1 MIPNP
6 HGRNVIS
13 DAIFLLGL
21 DLGISTVKAGLFTPA
36 GEMLA
41 LESHEYLIIPDGD
54 KVEVDPEHYWTPVV
68 QSVRR
73 LLAKWGGDPGK
84 IAALSVSSHTET
96 VIPMTREGKP
106 ARPALVWMDNR
117 SQPEAEELR
126 CEFGLQ
132 RVLQI
137 GGQPDITPLWPVTKF
152 RWLSK
157 NEPDTVRRTGKF
169 LLPEDYLLY
178 RLSGR
183 FAAEPSMWSSSLVL
197 DISRRKWCDDLVK
210 FGGIRTEQLPDL
222 FPSGTAIGHISNACA
237 EETGLSVK
245 TAVVTGGLDHTCA
258 GVAAGNIEPGVVTV
272 STGSV
277 LALLTTIR
285 KPVFD
290 HSTPVPCHI
299 HAAPDRYCL
308 LPWNQTGGL
317 AFKWFKDRFAE
328 GFGVS
333 NAAGTPSVYD
343 ALVAEAANVPP
354 GSDGMVMLPHLEG
367 ALFPEFD
374 PHARGVF
381 FGITL
386 AHKRAHFVRALLEAM
401 AFQIRRDLE
410 GLSRLGVQ
418 ARELRVLGG
427 GAKSRLGA
435 EIKADI
441 CGIPVVIPAQQEAAV
456 LGAAILAAVGVGLYP
471 NLESAVKAMACGG
484 EEVEPNPANR
494 AVYDR
499 AYKLYI
505 ALYDAVRALYPEC
518 AEIARAARERCIA

>member
-1 MIPNP
+1 MIPRVHSGTAMN
-6 HGRNVIS
+6 NDV
-13 DAIFLLGL
+13 FLLGL
-21 DLGISTVKAGLFTPA
+21 DLGISTVKAGLFTLA
-36 GEMLA
+36 GEMA
-41 LESHEYLIIPDGD
+41 GLESHEYLIIPEGD

-73 LLAKWGGDPGK
+73 LLANWRGDPVR
-84 IAALSVSSHTET
+84 IAAVSVSSHTET

-106 ARPALVWMDNR
+106 TRPALVWMDNR

-126 CEFGLQ
+126 REFGPQ
-132 RVLQI
+132 RVLEI
-137 GGQPDITPLWPVTKF
+137 SGQPDITPLWPVTKF

-157 NEPDTVRRTGKF
+157 HEPETVQRTAKF

-183 FAAEPSMWSSSLVL
+183 FVAEPSMWSSSLVL
-197 DISRRKWCDDLVK
+197 DISRRKWSDELVT

-222 FPSGTAIGHISNACA
+222 FPSGTAIGHVSNACA

-258 GVAAGNIEPGVVTV
+258 GVAAGNLEPGVVTV

-285 KPVFD
+285 EPIFD
-290 HSTPVPCHI
+290 RSTPVPCHI
-299 HAAPDRYCL
+299 HAVPERYCL

-328 GFGVS
+328 GLAVPTELG
-333 NAAGTPSVYD
+333 APSIYD
-343 ALVAEAANVPP
+343 ALAAEAANVPP

-374 PHARGVF
+374 PNARGVF
-381 FGITL
+381 FGFTL
-386 AHKRAHFVRALLEAM
+386 THTRAHFVRALLEAT
-401 AFQIRRDLE
+401 AFLIRRDLE
-410 GLSRLGVQ
+410 GLNRLGVA

-427 GAKSRLGA
+427 GAKSRLGS

-441 CGIPVVIPAQQEAAV
+441 CGIPVVVPAQQEAAV

-471 NLESAVKAMACGG
+471 NIASAVEVMASGG
-484 EEVEPNPANR
+484 EEVKPNPAHR
-494 AVYDR
+494 AVYDQ
-499 AYKLYI
+499 AYKLHV
-505 ALYDAVRALYPEC
+505 ALYDSVKDLYPEC
-518 AEIARAARERCIA
+518 AAISSMTK

>member
-1 MIPNP
+1 MN
-6 HGRNVIS
+6 NDV
-13 DAIFLLGL
+13 FLLGL
-21 DLGISTVKAGLFTPA
+21 DLGISTVKAGLFTLD
-36 GEMLA
+36 GKMVG
-41 LESHEYLIIPDGD
+41 LESHEYLIIPEGD
-54 KVEVDPEHYWTPVV
+54 KVEVDPENYWTPVV

-73 LLAKWGGDPGK
+73 LLAKWAGDPAR
-84 IAALSVSSHTET
+84 IAAVSVSSHTET

-106 ARPALVWMDNR
+106 ARLALVWMDNR
-117 SQPEAEELR
+117 SQPEAEELCR
-126 CEFGLQ
+126 DFGPQ
-132 RVLQI
+132 RVMEI

-157 NEPDTVRRTGKF
+157 HEPDTVQRTAKF

-197 DISRRKWCDDLVK
+197 DIRRRKWSDELVA

-222 FPSGTAIGHISNACA
+222 FPSGTAIGHVSNACA

-245 TAVVTGGLDHTCA
+245 TALVTGGLDHTCA

-277 LALLTTIR
+277 LALLTTILE
-285 KPVFD
+285 PVSD
-290 HSTPVPCHI
+290 LSTPVPCHI
-299 HAAPDRYCL
+299 HAVPERYCL

-317 AFKWFKDRFAE
+317 AFKWFKDRFGE
-328 GFGVS
+328 GL
-333 NAAGTPSVYD
+333 AAPTELGAPSIYD
-343 ALVAEAANVPP
+343 VLAGEAANVPP
-354 GSDGMVMLPHLEG
+354 GSDGLVMLPHLEG

-374 PHARGVF
+374 PNARGVF

-386 AHKRAHFVRALLEAM
+386 SHKRAHFVRALLEAM
-401 AFQIRRDLE
+401 GFQIRRDLE
-410 GLSRLGVQ
+410 GLNRLGV
-418 ARELRVLGG
+418 AVRELRVLGG
-427 GAKSRLGA
+427 GAKSPLGA

-441 CGIPVVIPAQQEAAV
+441 CGIPVVIPAQQEAGI

-471 NLESAVKAMACGG
+471 NIASAAKAMAFGG
-484 EEVEPNPANR
+484 EEVKPNPAHR

-499 AYKLYI
+499 AYKLYV
-505 ALYDAVRALYPEC
+505 ALYDSVKDLYPEC
-518 AEIARAARERCIA
+518 AAVSRMTR

>member
-1 MIPNP
+1 MSND
-6 HGRNVIS
+6 V
-13 DAIFLLGL
+13 FLLGL
-21 DLGISTVKAGLFTPA
+21 DLGISTVKAGLFTLEGKMA
-36 GEMLA
+36 G
-41 LESHEYLIIPDGD
+41 LESHEYLIIPEGD

-68 QSVRR
+68 RSVRR
-73 LLAKWGGDPGK
+73 LLAQWGGDPAR
-84 IAALSVSSHTET
+84 IAGVSVSSHTET
-96 VIPMTREGKP
+96 VIPMTQGGKP

-117 SQPEAEELR
+117 SQSEAEELR
-126 CEFGLQ
+126 GEFGPQ
-132 RVLQI
+132 QVLEI

-157 NEPDTVRRTGKF
+157 HEPDTVRRTAKF

-197 DISRRKWCDDLVK
+197 DIRRRKWSDELVA
-210 FGGIRTEQLPDL
+210 FGGICTEQLPDL
-222 FPSGTAIGHISNACA
+222 FPSGTAIGQVSNACA
-237 EETGLSVK
+237 EETGLSTK

-258 GVAAGNIEPGVVTV
+258 GIAAGNIEPGVVTV

-285 KPVFD
+285 EPIAD
-290 HSTPVPCHI
+290 LSTPVPCHI
-299 HAAPDRYCL
+299 HAVPERYCL

-328 GFGVS
+328 GLTVPAELG
-333 NAAGTPSVYD
+333 APSIYD
-343 ALVAEAANVPP
+343 LLAREAADVPP
-354 GSDGMVMLPHLEG
+354 GSDGLVMLPHLEG

-374 PHARGVF
+374 PAARGVF

-386 AHKRAHFVRALLEAM
+386 SHKRAHFVRALLEAM
-401 AFQIRRDLE
+401 AFQLRRDLE
-410 GLSRLGVQ
+410 GLNRLGVA
-418 ARELRVLGG
+418 ARGLRVLGG

-441 CGIPVVIPAQQEAAV
+441 CGIPVVIPAQQEAGV
-456 LGAAILAAVGVGLYP
+456 LGAAILAAVGVGLHP
-471 NLESAVKAMACGG
+471 DIASAVKVMACEGD
-484 EEVEPNPANR
+484 EVKPNPSHR

-499 AYKLYI
+499 AYQLYG
-505 ALYDAVRALYPEC
+505 ALYDSVKNLFPEC
-518 AEIARAARERCIA
+518 AAISRMTKYEG